1 MGTKATQT
9 APKAKIL
16 LVEDDSAIAFG
27 LRKNLQFEGY
37 EVTLATEG
45 ETGLQRAID
54 DQPDLLILDIMLP
67 KVNGYEICEALRKRE
82 IETPV
87 IFLTAK
93 VQEEDKIL
101 GFQTGGDDYITKP
114 FSIRELLL
122 RVQTVLRRARVSR
135 REPVTF
141 GGVKVDLDAQRVW
154 LKGREVNLTS
164 KEFELL
170 SFLLESGGKVLP
182 RDVILNKVWGYNYY
196 GTARTIDNFINRL
209 RQKIGD
215 DSETPRFIVTV
226 RGVGYRF
233 QG

>member
-9 APKAKIL
+9 AAKAKIL

-93 VQEEDKIL
+93 VQEED
-101 GFQTGGDDYITKP
+101 
-114 FSIRELLL
+114 
-122 RVQTVLRRARVSR
+122 
-135 REPVTF
+135 
-141 GGVKVDLDAQRVW
+141 
-154 LKGREVNLTS
+154 
-164 KEFELL
+164 
-170 SFLLESGGKVLP
+170 
-182 RDVILNKVWGYNYY
+182 
-196 GTARTIDNFINRL
+196 
-209 RQKIGD
+209 
-215 DSETPRFIVTV
+215 
-226 RGVGYRF
+226 
-233 QG
+233 